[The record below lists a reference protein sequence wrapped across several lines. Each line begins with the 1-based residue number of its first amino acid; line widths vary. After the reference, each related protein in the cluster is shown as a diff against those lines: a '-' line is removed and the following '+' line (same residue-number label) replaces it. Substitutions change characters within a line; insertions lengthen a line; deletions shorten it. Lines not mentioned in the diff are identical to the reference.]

1 MVLPFHNFPDWDK
14 TAVSRGESLQ
24 LGYLFFKS
32 DEELCVVN
40 MAVLLCVTISCTMH
54 HP

>member
-24 LGYLFFKS
+24 LGCLFFIQMS
-32 DEELCVVN
+32 LLDGSVN
-40 MAVLLCVTISCTMH
+40 NLLMARLQGRNM
-54 HP
+54 